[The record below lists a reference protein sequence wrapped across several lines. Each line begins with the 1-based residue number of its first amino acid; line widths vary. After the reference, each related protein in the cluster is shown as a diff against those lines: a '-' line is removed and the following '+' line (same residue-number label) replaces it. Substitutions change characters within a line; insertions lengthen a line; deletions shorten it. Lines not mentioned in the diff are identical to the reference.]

1 MEEKAKYMQKYMQA
15 MYMYSLY
22 VQKSRDDSEHDMA
35 RKSNTEWGQNIHGDL
50 KSCNE

>member
-22 VQKSRDDSEHDMA
+22 MQKSRDDSDTLGAGLEHKEGSDKLA
-35 RKSNTEWGQNIHGDL
+35 EEAQEWG
-50 KSCNE
+50 